1 MGQLPPP
8 IPKVALTI
16 FRLIKL
22 LMCKPKKYVSANQR
36 SSTKA
41 GKKTISYI
49 GTTFYAKVKQHLR
62 DMSHY

>member
-1 MGQLPPP
+1 MRAIAPP

-36 SSTKA
+36 NYL
-41 GKKTISYI
+41 KKL
-49 GTTFYAKVKQHLR
+49 FYFNF
-62 DMSHY
+62 